1 MGFFT
6 KVKVLMGS
14 TMTLKQSKIN
24 TQGFTLIEL
33 IVVIVI
39 LGILAATV
47 APKYISLTADART
60 ATLKAVKGSLEGA
73 AALVYNKSIV
83 AGNQAQEDATI
94 ILGDGNPLDISY
106 GYPIVANNIETYW
119 RRLIDISFEYEIT
132 TLGGTM
138 VIYPKELEDIVLSTG
153 TCAITYNNASSAN
166 GKPEIT
172 FYECI

>member
-1 MGFFT
+1 MKSIT
-6 KVKVLMGS
+6 
-14 TMTLKQSKIN
+14 TPKQSIEH

-33 IVVIVI
+33 IIVIVI
-39 LGILAATV
+39 LGIIAATI
-47 APKYISLTADART
+47 APKYINLTAEART

-83 AGNQAQEDATI
+83 AGNQKQEDAKI
-94 ILGDGNPLDISY
+94 IINDGDPLDISY

-119 RRLIDISFEYEIT
+119 RRLIDISNEYTIT

-153 TCAITYNNASSAN
+153 SCAITYNNATEN
-166 GKPEIT
+166 RKPDIT
-172 FYECI
+172 FFECI